1 MRLWVAAEK
10 LDLNLW
16 PVVVTVRLN
25 ERLKEAAMSRLSA
38 DDVGPAEDDEAGAI
52 NNLRQQLTLAIHVG
66 KVL

>member
-1 MRLWVAAEK
+1 
-10 LDLNLW
+10 
-16 PVVVTVRLN
+16 
-25 ERLKEAAMSRLSA
+25 MSRLSA